1 MKQSR
6 NPRSE
11 LSPDMAAFDRLY
23 QDGAHSVAAVRRRV
37 ALFAA
42 ERQLD
47 AAETKALLK
56 GRLTVRHIGPF
67 IEKYHLSAD
76 WLLAGDLKG
85 RLRMARKDLAPVHK
99 PSMRLAEPEP
109 PAIVQSRAVHAVLKT
124 LNDRELR
131 AVKRVMAALHSA
143 EPA

>member
-1 MKQSR
+1 MKRVR

-11 LSPDMAAFDRLY
+11 PSPDMAAFDRLY

-85 RLRMARKDLAPVHK
+85 RLRMARKDLPRSTSRQCVW
-99 PSMRLAEPEP
+99 PNRSRPLSCNRE
-109 PAIVQSRAVHAVLKT
+109 QST
-124 LNDRELR
+124 LC
-131 AVKRVMAALHSA
+131 
-143 EPA
+143 